1 MLKRLLITGAAG
13 GLGKMARRRLGTMAE
28 TLRLSDIAQMA
39 PAGRNEEVIVADLAD
54 RLAVEDI
61 VAGCDAIVHLGGI
74 SVEDEFSPIL
84 RANIQGVFNLFE
96 AARRHGCPR
105 IFLAS
110 SNHAVGFHRQDEHL
124 DGSASLMPDSLYGVS
139 KCFAEH
145 IASLYHMKFGQETA
159 IVRIGSCFP
168 EPRDHRMLA
177 TWLSEDDFVS
187 LIDCVFRAPRLGCP
201 VIYGASNNDRSWWDN
216 AHVAWLGWRPKDNS
230 EVFRD
235 KVDAKASLPAANS
248 VEAIYQGGKFA
259 ADSIHDDD

>member
-1 MLKRLLITGAAG
+1 MLHRLLITGAAG

-28 TLRLSDIAQMA
+28 MLRLTDIAAME
-39 PAGRNEEVIVADLAD
+39 PAGPGEEVIVSDLAD
-54 RLAVEDI
+54 RPAVEDL
-61 VAGCDAIVHLGGI
+61 VAGCDGIIHLGGV

-96 AARRHGCPR
+96 AARGNGRPR

-110 SNHAVGFHRQDEHL
+110 SNHVVGFHRQDEHL
-124 DGSASLMPDSLYGVS
+124 DGTASLMPDSLYGVS

-187 LIDCVFRAPRLGCP
+187 LVDCVFRAPRLGCP

-216 AHVAWLGWRPKDNS
+216 SHVAWLGWRPKDNS
-230 EVFRD
+230 EIFRE
-235 KVDAKASLPAANS
+235 KVDTNAPVPAADS
-248 VEAIYQGGKFA
+248 VEAIFQGGKFA
-259 ADSIHDDD
+259 AEPIHEET